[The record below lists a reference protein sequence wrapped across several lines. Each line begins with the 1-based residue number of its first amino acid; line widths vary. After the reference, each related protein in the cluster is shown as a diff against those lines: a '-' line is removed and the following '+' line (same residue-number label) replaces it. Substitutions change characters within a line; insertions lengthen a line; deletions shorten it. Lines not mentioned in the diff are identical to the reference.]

1 MSTSRDSDGG
11 RKVRLC
17 FNIDLPSRDL
27 AVGRA
32 NPFERS
38 LLGFEGREKRRL
50 FPIVISLEMLT
61 QIDEWQIERFENGGK
76 PLPLLY
82 DTGVFYKSQPP
93 GVEEWMD
100 VVSLYRDGH
109 GDCKSLAS
117 ARCAELRHM
126 GIAATPAI
134 TFKRRGNMTLVH
146 CLVLWPDG
154 YVEDPSRILGMKGEF
169 S

>member
-1 MSTSRDSDGG
+1 M
-11 RKVRLC
+11 RLC
-17 FNIDLPSRDL
+17 FNIDLPDRDL
-27 AVGRA
+27 TVGRNQFA
-32 NPFERS
+32 LASGPDGRS
-38 LLGFEGREKRRL
+38 MQGFAKREDRRL
-50 FPIVISLEMLT
+50 FPIVLSLEFLI
-61 QIDEWQIERFENGGK
+61 QIDQWQRRRAELQGR

-82 DTGVFYKSQPP
+82 ETEVYYESQPP
-93 GVEEWMD
+93 GVEEWLD
-100 VVSLYRDGH
+100 VVTLYRDGK

-117 ARCAELRHM
+117 ARCAELRCM

-154 YVEDPSRILGMKGEF
+154 YVEDPSRILGMQGEF